1 MMKRLVKN
9 KSCLVLLNDEIVQ
22 KRKFKQILN
31 ELFEKNY
38 KFFYFIYNNL
48 ASKTTGKLI
57 KIEKGNT
64 KCYCAFDHKLILENY
79 KDFDA
84 YLPIEEKGVNEKIE
98 WALRGCGAVITDF
111 EIFDKDLRDKY
122 SFELHKV

>member
-1 MMKRLVKN
+1 MKKVIPNVIAPL
-9 KSCLVLLNDEIVQ
+9 
-22 KRKFKQILN
+22 
-31 ELFEKNY
+31 
-38 KFFYFIYNNL
+38 
-48 ASKTTGKLI
+48 TTR
-57 KIEKGNT
+57 
-64 KCYCAFDHKLILENY
+64 LENY

-84 YLPIEEKGVNEKIE
+84 YLPIEEKGANEKIE